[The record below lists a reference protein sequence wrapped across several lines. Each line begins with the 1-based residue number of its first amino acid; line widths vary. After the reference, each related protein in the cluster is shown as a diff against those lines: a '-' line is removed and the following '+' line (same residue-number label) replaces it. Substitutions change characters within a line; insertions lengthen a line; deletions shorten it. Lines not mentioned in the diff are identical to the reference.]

1 MVKGNMF
8 TQTEAIILETGLK
21 GKWKARGSCSIRM
34 ETSSMKANG
43 WMTTFREKENY
54 TIISICRTGS
64 SMTDS
69 SGQQVSKGLD
79 NYFSKMETDTRG
91 SLEMIYFGE
100 KEDSLIKLAML
111 LRLEF
116 GKKVSSYLNCDI
128 CLFLIDL
135 DIYQLISA
143 DFN

>member
-1 MVKGNMF
+1 
-8 TQTEAIILETGLK
+8 
-21 GKWKARGSCSIRM
+21 
-34 ETSSMKANG
+34 
-43 WMTTFREKENY
+43 MTTFREKENY